1 MGMMREEGTAIGRFK
16 VSRLMEELGLGCK
29 QPGSHAYKQATVE
42 RVDIPNHLNRE
53 FTVAAPNQVWCGD
66 ITYVWA
72 QGRWYYLAVVWIC
85 SLAERWAGHSRYDP
99 TLTLLCKRW
108 KWLTSSEVDH
118 RGCCCI
124 RIKVAS
130 TPVENS
136 VSAYGAIG
144 YDRA

>member
-1 MGMMREEGTAIGRFK
+1 MSGRK
-16 VSRLMEELGLGCK
+16 ADGITWL
-29 QPGSHAYKQATVE
+29 
-42 RVDIPNHLNRE
+42 
-53 FTVAAPNQVWCGD
+53 WCW
-66 ITYVWA
+66 TY
-72 QGRWYYLAVVWIC
+72 L
-85 SLAERWAGHSRYDP
+85 LAERWVGHSHYDP
-99 TLTLLCKRW
+99 MPTLLCKRW

-118 RGCCCI
+118 RGYCFI